1 MKYFLII
8 LPLIFGGCLANKEEP
23 NYLGVQPTY
32 VIHKGEVYSIPPP
45 PPFIHVPSAPSSSL
59 IIPAQ
64 PNFIPHMPEESRNR
78 LKMLL
83 TNNK

>member
-8 LPLIFGGCLANKEEP
+8 LPLIFSGCVLNKEEP

-32 VIHKGEVYSIPPP
+32 VILNGESYRVPPP
-45 PPFIHVPSAPSSSL
+45 PPTIYVPSAPSASL
-59 IIPAQ
+59 IIPAK
-64 PNFIPHMPEESRNR
+64 PNFIPHMPEEAQNR

-83 TNNK
+83 TKGQ